1 MDNVGTRPLALQE
14 LYPPEMGKSWSYY
27 QEVKALENKIAELE
41 NKIDSLEARVEA
53 LENP

>member
-27 QEVKALENKIAELE
+27 QEVKALERKIEELV
-41 NKIDSLEARVEA
+41 NQIASLEARVEA